1 MMTDG
6 AKLSRVIENIF
17 SNIVKYSKPNTKVYG
32 ECDVVNDNIILKF
45 SNISKNKIE
54 VSAEELMGQFVRGE
68 RSRHSEGSG
77 LGLYIAKNL
86 IELLGGTSKISIEE
100 DRFVYEINFKVTR
113 KKKIDK

>member
-1 MMTDG
+1 MTDG

-17 SNIVKYSKPNTKVYG
+17 SNIVKYSKPDTKVYG
-32 ECDVVNDNIILKF
+32 ECDVQDDTIILKF

-86 IELLGGTSKISIEE
+86 IELLGGTSKISI
-100 DRFVYEINFKVTR
+100 DDDKFIYEINFKVT
-113 KKKIDK
+113 KKNKVK

>member
-1 MMTDG
+1 
-6 AKLSRVIENIF
+6 
-17 SNIVKYSKPNTKVYG
+17 
-32 ECDVVNDNIILKF
+32 
-45 SNISKNKIE
+45 KNKIE

-86 IELLGGTSKISIEE
+86 IELLGGTSKISIDE